1 MHKCVYICICT
12 YTNGKA
18 KKSRNKILSNYTE
31 DTKWD
36 FIVRGSYA
44 PHGIHI
50 ENRNAD

>member
-1 MHKCVYICICT
+1 MYRCICT
-12 YTNGKA
+12 YTNGKV

-31 DTKWD
+31 GTKRD